1 MMKKLGSGLLSR
13 RDFAL
18 LSANMAVASF
28 AGGSLLGLRPALAAD
43 DKAVLGHFGSANP
56 QTFAKATG
64 AFQKAFGEKEKV
76 DFMTVSSGAQV
87 IAAMAG
93 NSLDVCNLGS
103 SPMVVGFCNGLK
115 ISMVYVEKII
125 TDSECLA
132 VRNDSGIASL
142 KDLKGKSIG
151 LPFNTSVHFSMLAA
165 LKSVG
170 LQANDV
176 KLINMRP
183 DSITAT
189 WRRKE
194 IDAAF
199 IWHPILGDLVSQDGK
214 ILFTTG
220 DLKQHGTLVFDGI
233 IVRNE
238 FKEKRP
244 DLVLAY
250 LKEYDR
256 MCALYRDKPEEV
268 AGILSPYLSL
278 TPEKTMEYLKT
289 FYSLTPKEL
298 ATDTWM
304 GLPGAKDTGVLKT
317 LNDQA
322 EFLKA
327 ADQVKSIPPSFA
339 PFVDSSFLAKMV

>member
-1 MMKKLGSGLLSR
+1 MKKSGLGALSR

-18 LSANMAVASF
+18 LSANLAVASF
-28 AGGSLLGLRPALAAD
+28 AGSSALGLRPAFAAD
-43 DKAVLGHFGSANP
+43 GKVVLGHFGSANP

-64 AFQKAFGEKEKV
+64 AFQKAFGEKEKT

-87 IAAMAG
+87 ISAMAG
-93 NSLDVCNLGS
+93 DSMDICNVGS

-132 VRNDSGIASL
+132 VRNGSGISTI

-151 LPFNTSVHFSMLAA
+151 LPFNTSAHFA
-165 LKSVG
+165 LLSVLKVAG
-170 LQANDV
+170 LQVTDV

-183 DSITAT
+183 DSIAAT

-194 IDAAF
+194 IDAAY
-199 IWHPILGDLVSQDGK
+199 IWYPVLSELTSDGK
-214 ILFTTG
+214 IIYTTG
-220 DLKQHGTLVFDGI
+220 QLKDHGTLVFDGI

-256 MCALYRDKPEEV
+256 MCALYRGKPDEV
-268 AGILSPYLSL
+268 SAILSPYLSL
-278 TPEKTMEYLKT
+278 APEKTMEYLKT
-289 FYSLTPKEL
+289 FHTLTAKEL
-298 ATDTWM
+298 ASDKWM

-317 LNDQA
+317 LHDQA
-322 EFLKA
+322 EFLKS

-339 PFVDSSFLAKMV
+339 PFIDSSFLAKMV

>member
-1 MMKKLGSGLLSR
+1 MKKPGSTSMSR

-18 LSANMAVASF
+18 LSANFAVASF
-28 AGGSLLGLRPALAAD
+28 AGSSLLGLRPAFAAD

-64 AFQKAFGEKEKV
+64 AFQKAMGEKEKI
-76 DFMTVSSGAQV
+76 DFLTVSSGAQV

-93 NSLDVCNLGS
+93 NSLDVCNVGS

-132 VRNDSGIASL
+132 VRNDSGINTL

-151 LPFNTSVHFSMLAA
+151 LPFNTSVHFAMLAA
-165 LKSVG
+165 LKTAG
-170 LQANDV
+170 LKVNEV
-176 KLINMRP
+176 KLINMKP

-194 IDAAF
+194 IDAAY
-199 IWHPILGDLVSQDGK
+199 IWHPVLGELASDGK
-214 ILFTTG
+214 IIFTTG
-220 DLKQHGTLVFDGI
+220 QLKDHGTLVFDGI

-256 MCALYRDKPEEV
+256 LCSLYRDKPDEV

-278 TPEKTMEYLKT
+278 APDKTMEYLKT
-289 FYSLTPKEL
+289 FHTLSAKEL
-298 ATDTWM
+298 ASDKWM
-304 GLPGAKDTGVLKT
+304 GLPGAKETGVLST
-317 LNDQA
+317 LRDQA
-322 EFLKA
+322 EFLKD
-327 ADQVKSIPPSFA
+327 ADQVKNVPASFA

>member
-1 MMKKLGSGLLSR
+1 MKKLGSLSR

-18 LSANMAVASF
+18 LSANMAVATF
-28 AGGSLLGLRPALAAD
+28 AGSSLLGLRPALAAD

-64 AFQKAFGEKEKV
+64 SFQKALGEKTKV

-87 IAAMAG
+87 ISAMAG
-93 NSLDVCNLGS
+93 DSLDLCNLGS

-115 ISMVYVEKII
+115 ISMVYVEKTI
-125 TDSECLA
+125 TDSECLV
-132 VRNDSGIASL
+132 VRNETGIKGV
-142 KDLKGKSIG
+142 KDLKGKSIA
-151 LPFNTSVHFSMLAA
+151 LPFNTSVHFAVLAA
-165 LKSVG
+165 LKTAG
-170 LQANDV
+170 LQPTDV

-194 IDAAF
+194 IDAAY
-199 IWHPILGDLVSQDGK
+199 IWHPILGDLAAQDGTVIFK
-214 ILFTTG
+214 TG
-220 DLKQHGTLVFDGI
+220 DLTAQGTLVFDGI

-268 AGILSPYLSL
+268 VGILSPYLSL
-278 TPEKTMEYLKT
+278 TPDKTREYLKT
-289 FYSLTPKEL
+289 FYSLTPKEIL
-298 ATDTWM
+298 SDTWM
-304 GLPGAKDTGVLKT
+304 GAPGAKDTGVLKT
-317 LNDQA
+317 LHSQA
-322 EFLKA
+322 EFLKE

-339 PFVDSSFLAKMV
+339 PFIDSSFVAKMV